1 MVFQTEFFLIS
12 GFQHLC
18 KNRFVGKILSS
29 IMNTYVDNGRKGTT
43 FERPEFNRMM
53 EDIKAGKINCI
64 VVKDLSRFGR
74 DYLEAGEYLEKI
86 FPFLGIRFIAVTD
99 GYDSLH
105 SSTDERTM
113 TVPLKNM
120 IKNTR
125 HLGGVNC

>member
-1 MVFQTEFFLIS
+1 M
-12 GFQHLC
+12 C